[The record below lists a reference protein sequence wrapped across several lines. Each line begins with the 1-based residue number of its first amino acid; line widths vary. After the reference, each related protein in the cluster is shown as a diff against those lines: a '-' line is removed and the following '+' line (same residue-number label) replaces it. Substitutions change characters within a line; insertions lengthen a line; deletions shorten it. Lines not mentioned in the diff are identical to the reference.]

1 MQLKSI
7 KKCFAKFKITS
18 TIMNRQQLKKYKRKG
33 KSKTSSLKEEGT
45 MSDIN
50 KEKAKILL
58 MSNNTTNRISLSIS
72 KQIVQSLS

>member
-1 MQLKSI
+1 M

-18 TIMNRQQLKKYKRKG
+18 TIMNRQQLKKYKRKE

-50 KEKAKILL
+50 KEKAKIL
-58 MSNNTTNRISLSIS
+58 MSNNTTNRISLNIS
-72 KQIVQSLS
+72 KLIVQSLS